1 MNNVYFGVNLESD
14 YVNIWKS
21 GMKNWENEM
30 PKRMIDDK
38 LEEKFWNAFMEKGKH
53 KEKKKPFVE
62 DIVREVLMHV
72 KSSDTV
78 AEIGPGWGTYTFP
91 IAQRAK
97 ALTCVDSSAA
107 MISYLKERA
116 EKEQLNNMNFIHGK
130 WEEKRLDQN
139 YDVVFGF
146 NCFYRTHDIDKA
158 LLKMNNTASRLAIVG
173 MTSGPEQRHYREI
186 EKKLGYT
193 IRYVRRDYIILQ
205 NVLYQLGIDAN
216 CQLIDLAN
224 TYCFNTY
231 EEAFS
236 FLTSKIVT
244 EERDEM
250 KLASIIDKY
259 LEEKDG
265 HIYYVHPFKA
275 ALLYWKPEPLF

>member
-78 AEIGPGWGTYTFP
+78 AEIGPGWGKTY
-91 IAQRAK
+91 
-97 ALTCVDSSAA
+97 
-107 MISYLKERA
+107 
-116 EKEQLNNMNFIHGK
+116 
-130 WEEKRLDQN
+130 
-139 YDVVFGF
+139 
-146 NCFYRTHDIDKA
+146 
-158 LLKMNNTASRLAIVG
+158 
-173 MTSGPEQRHYREI
+173 
-186 EKKLGYT
+186 
-193 IRYVRRDYIILQ
+193 
-205 NVLYQLGIDAN
+205 
-216 CQLIDLAN
+216 
-224 TYCFNTY
+224 
-231 EEAFS
+231 
-236 FLTSKIVT
+236 
-244 EERDEM
+244 
-250 KLASIIDKY
+250 
-259 LEEKDG
+259 
-265 HIYYVHPFKA
+265 PFKA